1 MSARKSLRPRPAWVV
16 GLVLICL
23 VAAGAVAM
31 SRGTFAILGGAAG
44 AASTA
49 EETEQPPT
57 AVFVGDSY
65 TAAEGGEGVR
75 WTSLVAQEQGWRE
88 LNVGRGGTGWTVAVP
103 ADRCRYGTC
112 PTYPEVAHEV
122 VDLAPEIVVVAG
134 GRNDRGNDVAAA
146 AAETFATLREGLPDA
161 RIYAVSPFWDSTAY
175 PAHLI
180 AQGRDVREEVRRVG
194 GEYLEVG
201 HPLGGRPDLITQDG
215 IHPNAA
221 GYRALAEAVNEAL
234 DR

>member
-1 MSARKSLRPRPAWVV
+1 MSARKSDRRGRPWVV
-16 GLVLICL
+16 GAVLVCL
-23 VAAGAVAM
+23 VALGALAM
-31 SRGTFAILGGAAG
+31 SRGTWSILGGTAG
-44 AASTA
+44 AASTG
-49 EETEQPPT
+49 ETEDPPT

-65 TAAEGGEGVR
+65 TAAEGGGGVS
-75 WTSLVAQEQGWRE
+75 WTSLVAEEQGWRE
-88 LNVGRGGTGWTVAVP
+88 LNVGRGGTGWTVAVA

-112 PTYPEVAHEV
+112 PAYPEVAHEV

-134 GRNDRGNDVAAA
+134 GRNDRGNDVADA
-146 AAETFATLREGLPDA
+146 AAETFATLRQGLPDA

-180 AQGRDVREEVRRVG
+180 AQGRDVREEVARVG

-201 HPLGGRPDLITQDG
+201 HPLRGRPDLITEDG
-215 IHPNAA
+215 IHPNAE
-221 GYRALAEAVNEAL
+221 GYRVLAAAVNEAL